1 MYTLLLYNVYIT
13 PNGCSKVRFLAGEQ
27 VLTIKNKAMET
38 VLKILPNVR
47 TVTLKGNTY
56 YTPDFML
63 ELDDVAYVEDQE
75 GVSIPQ
81 ELFDMIKD
89 EYDFAY
95 ESDGTNVLLFFEYE
109 EGQMRTKKLDG
120 KLYLIFEKEEYN
132 VLKQ

>member
-1 MYTLLLYNVYIT
+1 
-13 PNGCSKVRFLAGEQ
+13 
-27 VLTIKNKAMET
+27 MET
-38 VLKILPNVR
+38 CLHILPKVK
-47 TVTLKGNTY
+47 TVTLKGNTF
-56 YTPDFML
+56 YTPEFML
-63 ELDDVAYVEDQE
+63 CLDDVAYAKDQE

-95 ESDGTNVLLFFEYE
+95 ESDGVNVLLFFEYE
-109 EGQMRTKKLDG
+109 EGQMRTQKLDG

>member
-1 MYTLLLYNVYIT
+1 
-13 PNGCSKVRFLAGEQ
+13 
-27 VLTIKNKAMET
+27 MET
-38 VLKILPNVR
+38 VLKILPKVR

-56 YTPDFML
+56 YTPEFML

-81 ELFDMIKD
+81 SLFDMIKD